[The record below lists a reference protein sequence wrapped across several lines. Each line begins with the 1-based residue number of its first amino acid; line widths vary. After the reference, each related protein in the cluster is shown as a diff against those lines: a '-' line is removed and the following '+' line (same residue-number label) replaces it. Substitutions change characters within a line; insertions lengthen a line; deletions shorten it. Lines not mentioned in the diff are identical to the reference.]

1 MNSTAFDRLGGI
13 CAILGG
19 AIGFLYSVAF
29 IVIARSNP
37 DLGAFLSALFLMLG
51 GLFSS
56 VAIVALYVRVRAV
69 DPGLPMLAL
78 LFGLAAA
85 LSTALHGSYDLANVI
100 NPPDVNVPNLTNL
113 PSQVDPR
120 GFMTFGVAG
129 LSVIVFAVLM
139 GRAAGWPK
147 GLSGLGF
154 VLGALLIVVYLG
166 RLIVLTPTSLV
177 IVIPAALT
185 GFVVNPIWYIW
196 LGVTLRHEPLAAQQ
210 LQQARG

>member
-1 MNSTAFDRLGGI
+1 MNSTTFDRAGGM

-19 AIGFLYSVAF
+19 AIGFLYSLAF

-37 DLGAFLSALFLMLG
+37 DLVALLSALFLMLG

-56 VAIVALYVRVRAV
+56 VALGAVYLRVRAV
-69 DPGLPMLAL
+69 DPGWALMAL

-100 NPPDVNVPNLTNL
+100 NPPDVNVPNLANL

-120 GFMTFGVAG
+120 GFMTFGIAG
-129 LSVIVFAVLM
+129 LSVIVFAMLI
-139 GRAAGWPK
+139 GRASGWPK

-166 RLIVLTPTSLV
+166 RLIILTPTSLL

-185 GFVVNPIWYIW
+185 GFVVNPAWYIW
-196 LGVTLRHEPLAAQQ
+196 LGVTLRGSH
-210 LQQARG
+210 